1 MSFNGSHTI
10 YNLGNQSLDLVLT
23 MEGIKT
29 DNRPMNQ
36 NKLVVHKG
44 FNNKLS
50 FLPKKYSKG
59 YEVFSLTGPSI

>member
-23 MEGIKT
+23 TEGIKT

-36 NKLVVHKG
+36 NKL
-44 FNNKLS
+44 NKEKINFLDINI
-50 FLPKKYSKG
+50 FKKVIKALPKASTN
-59 YEVFSLTGPSI
+59 FPTT